1 MNTISIARVQHTDAF
16 PRIKSSTQERLTYHV
31 NSEILCE
38 RAFIAVTL
46 GMATFL
52 SYVCYHAVRSY
63 GAM

>member
-16 PRIKSSTQERLTYHV
+16 PRIKSSTQARLTHRA
-31 NSEILCE
+31 NNEILCV

-52 SYVCYHAVRSY
+52 SYVCYHALQSY

>member
-16 PRIKSSTQERLTYHV
+16 PRIKSSTQARLTHRV

>member
-1 MNTISIARVQHTDAF
+1 MNTTNIARALPTDAF
-16 PRIKSSTQERLTYHV
+16 PRAQSSTRERLARHV
-31 NSEILCE
+31 NSEILCV
-38 RAFIAVTL
+38 RALIAITL